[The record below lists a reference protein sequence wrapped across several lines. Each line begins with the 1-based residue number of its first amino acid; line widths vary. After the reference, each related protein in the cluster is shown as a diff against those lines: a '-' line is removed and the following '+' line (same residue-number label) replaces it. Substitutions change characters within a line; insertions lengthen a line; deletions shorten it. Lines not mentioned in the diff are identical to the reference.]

1 MNKVPSFT
9 ASNLL
14 PQLNEIADFCI
25 GNEKPV
31 DVGFNQRTSFPELLA
46 YVMTNPK
53 DKTGIKA
60 AMAKTAELEKKVAFL
75 KEQLRIMLIKA
86 EIKRKN
92 K

>member
-14 PQLNEIADFCI
+14 PLLNELANMCI
-25 GNEKPV
+25 GNEEST

-53 DKTGIKA
+53 DKAGIRA

>member
-14 PQLNEIADFCI
+14 PYLNEIADFCI
-25 GNEKPV
+25 GNEKAE

-53 DKTGIKA
+53 DKVGIRT
-60 AMAKTAELEKKVAFL
+60 AMAKTVDLEKKVAFL
-75 KEQLRIMLIKA
+75 KEQLRIMLIKV
-86 EIKRKN
+86 EIKYK